1 MIEGV
6 MRLRLDGKEH
16 LLGPGDEM
24 TTPPG
29 TPHAQLAGGD
39 GEGRVRVTL
48 RPGRPHAGVPRAARR
63 A

>member
-29 TPHAQLAGGD
+29 TPHAQLPAVK
-39 GEGRVRVTL
+39 VRV
-48 RPGRPHAGVPRAARR
+48 ACA
-63 A
+63 